1 MDPDAAGL
9 AAAER
14 AGGLVLGIESPERM
28 GQAVRAA
35 DTLVNANQVELRV
48 APLPAGKDPDEIA
61 REDPERWRAA
71 IDGAATYP
79 EFLLKRI
86 MAAEPVES
94 PMQARARPSTACDQ
108 CWRR

>member
-1 MDPDAAGL
+1 
-9 AAAER
+9 
-14 AGGLVLGIESPERM
+14 M

-86 MAAEPVES
+86 MAAEPVDS
-94 PMQARARPSTACDQ
+94 PCRRARPSTAL
-108 CWRR
+108 RPVLAAV